1 MKPTSPL
8 PLVTHG
14 SLSLLLVIAVSHR
27 KFIAST
33 ITSMTEDWRGDILA
47 RLKIRDELES
57 RDSQYFVAFDLLRR
71 KKAIE
76 SNAGDADVAAENER
90 LIQKLNGLAIEVEKK
105 DSQITKLKKQL
116 SSADNTIKSQQN
128 KLESLELKV
137 QEKNKNI
144 EIVNDEFLMNQIQ
157 TAVLQKKVDELTKE
171 NEMLVKRWMDRVSS
185 EAQQMND
192 ANQFL
197 ESMRKGSG

>member
-1 MKPTSPL
+1 
-8 PLVTHG
+8 
-14 SLSLLLVIAVSHR
+14 
-27 KFIAST
+27 
-33 ITSMTEDWRGDILA
+33 MTEDWGGDILA

-128 KLESLELKV
+128 KLENLELKV

>member
-1 MKPTSPL
+1 
-8 PLVTHG
+8 
-14 SLSLLLVIAVSHR
+14 
-27 KFIAST
+27 
-33 ITSMTEDWRGDILA
+33 MTEDWGGDILA

-71 KKAIE
+71 KKATE
-76 SNAGDADVAAENER
+76 GNAGDADVAAENER

-128 KLESLELKV
+128 KLENLELKV

-171 NEMLVKRWMDRVSS
+171 NDMLVKRWMDRVRS